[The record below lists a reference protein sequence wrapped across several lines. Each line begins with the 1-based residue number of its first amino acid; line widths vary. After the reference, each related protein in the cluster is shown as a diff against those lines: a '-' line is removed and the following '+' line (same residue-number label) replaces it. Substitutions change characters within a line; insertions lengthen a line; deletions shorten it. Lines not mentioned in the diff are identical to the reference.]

1 MIKVIIECMNQKQI
15 GTILIAVGV
24 LLSVFVFIMKAREDA
39 SINLVIE
46 ERNSCYLDDGTC
58 LHEDRNL
65 VPFIIGWAVSAAL
78 VLFGVYL
85 VFVDKTE
92 QVLAE
97 HQVKVSSALEA
108 ATKRENESSKFD
120 AFLSGF
126 GEDEQKVIKAVKEQE
141 GILQSTLRF
150 RTGISKSSLSL
161 ILKSLEGK
169 NIVSRKV
176 SGKTNQVFLRKK
188 F

>member
-1 MIKVIIECMNQKQI
+1 MNQKQI

-24 LLSVFVFIMKAREDA
+24 LLSIFVFVMKAREDA
-39 SINLVIE
+39 AINLVIQ

-65 VPFIIGWAVSAAL
+65 VPFIVGWSVSVAL
-78 VLFGVYL
+78 VLFGLYL
-85 VFVDKTE
+85 VFVDKTQ

-97 HQVKVSSALEA
+97 HQLKVSSALAQARKVDSE
-108 ATKRENESSKFD
+108 KSKFD

-126 GEDEQKVIKAVKEQE
+126 GDDEQKVIKAVKEQD

-161 ILKSLEGK
+161 ILKSLADKG
-169 NIVSRKV
+169 IVSRKV

>member
-1 MIKVIIECMNQKQI
+1 MNQKQI
-15 GTILIAVGV
+15 GAILIAVGV
-24 LLSVFVFIMKAREDA
+24 LLSVFVFVMKAREDA
-39 SINLVIE
+39 AINLVIE
-46 ERNSCYLDDGTC
+46 QRNSCYLDDGTC

-65 VPFIIGWAVSAAL
+65 VPFIVGWAVSAAI
-78 VLFGVYL
+78 VLFGLYL
-85 VFVDKTE
+85 VFVGKTQ

-97 HQVKVSSALEA
+97 HQLMVSSALAEA
-108 ATKRENESSKFD
+108 RKVDSEKGKFD
-120 AFLSGF
+120 AFLAGF
-126 GEDEQKVIKAVKEQE
+126 KKDEQDVIKAVKEQD

-161 ILKSLEGK
+161 ILKSLESK
-169 NIVSRKV
+169 SVISRKV